1 MITPMRIVTF
11 VKYVPDAAG
20 DRSFE
25 ADNTVDRETDGLLS
39 ELDEY
44 AIEEALALTDKDK
57 GSETIALTVGPDEAK
72 DAVRKALQMGADKG
86 VHVNDDAISGADAAG
101 TAKILAA
108 AVQKV
113 EQEEGPVDLIITG
126 LASTDGQM
134 SVVPVMV
141 AELLGRPAATQG
153 SALEVT
159 DTTAT
164 VRRDGDTASEY
175 VEVTL
180 PALVSVTDQIN
191 EPRYPSFKGIMKA
204 KKKPV
209 AQYGLGDLGLD
220 ASAGGAG
227 AWTQITQLEQAPGR
241 TAGEVVTDEGDGGQ
255 KLVDWLASKK
265 LV

>member
-1 MITPMRIVTF
+1 MRIVTF

-25 ADNTVDRETDGLLS
+25 SDNTVDRETDGLLS

-44 AIEEALALTDKDK
+44 AIEEALNLTDKDK
-57 GSETIALTVGPDEAK
+57 GSETIALTVGPAEAK
-72 DAVRKALQMGADKG
+72 DAVRKSLQMGADKG
-86 VHVNDDAISGADAAG
+86 VHVLDDAISGADAVG

-108 AVQKV
+108 AVRKV
-113 EQEEGPVDLIITG
+113 EAEEGPVDLVITG

-141 AELLGRPAATQG
+141 AELLGRPAATQA
-153 SALEVT
+153 SALEVG
-159 DTTAT
+159 DSSAT
-164 VRRDGDTASEY
+164 IRRDGDVSSQHI
-175 VEVTL
+175 EVAL

-209 AQYGLGDLGLD
+209 AQYDLADLGLE
-220 ASAGGAG
+220 AAEVGGAG
-227 AWTQITQLEQAPGR
+227 ALTQIVELAAAPAR
-241 TAGEVVTDEGDGGQ
+241 SAGEVVTDEGDGGT
-255 KLVDWLASKK
+255 KLVEWLAAKK